1 MAARLCVE
9 TPPSRT
15 LGDDLESFALVLLWL
30 VGRYATN
37 EMSPVERAMF
47 LQRFDNLYGDPKA
60 DMFRSGRALVPTL
73 KLPSQNLRYLLED
86 LLDGYRFRYTELGER
101 EQQKPGQLEA
111 HKHHQARLENHQWLM
126 DLLNNA
132 LKAEEWKRLKD
143 PARRDQEV
151 ARLLQREGGRKRKS
165 ACSEYELTNA
175 NKRSRLGEHG
185 RNEGHTEEHRG
196 KESDEGDEDGDG
208 DGDGN
213 GDGDEEDLEET
224 GDEQNSD
231 GDDEYGGC

>member
-9 TPPSRT
+9 KPPPRT

-30 VGRYATN
+30 VGRYAAN
-37 EMSPVERAMF
+37 AMSPVERAMF
-47 LQRFDNLYGDPKA
+47 LQRFDSLYGDPKA

-111 HKHHQARLENHQWLM
+111 HKDHQARLENHQWLM
-126 DLLNNA
+126 HLLSDA
-132 LKAEEWKRLKD
+132 LKAEEWKRLRD
-143 PARRDQEV
+143 PVRKEQDV
-151 ARLLQREGGRKRKS
+151 APLFPREEGRKRKS

-175 NKRSRLGEHG
+175 NKRPRLGEHG
-185 RNEGHTEEHRG
+185 RNEEDTEEHG
-196 KESDEGDEDGDG
+196 DKESDEGDEDEY
-208 DGDGN
+208 
-213 GDGDEEDLEET
+213 EEDLEET
-224 GDEQNSD
+224 GDEQDSD

>member
-1 MAARLCVE
+1 MAARLCIE

-86 LLDGYRFRYTELGER
+86 QLDGYRFQYTELGER
-101 EQQKPGQLEA
+101 EQQKPGQLEV
-111 HKHHQARLENHQWLM
+111 HKDHQAQLENPQWLM
-126 DLLNNA
+126 DLLSNA
-132 LKAEEWKRLKD
+132 LKAKGWKRLRD

-151 ARLLQREGGRKRKS
+151 APLFQREGGRKRKS

-175 NKRSRLGEHG
+175 NKKLRLAHG
-185 RNEGHTEEHRG
+185 RNEEDTEEHG
-196 KESDEGDEDGDG
+196 DKESEEGDED
-208 DGDGN
+208 
-213 GDGDEEDLEET
+213 EEHLEEM
-224 GDEQNSD
+224 GDEQDSD
-231 GDDEYGGC
+231 GDDEYGPS